1 MTYATQADMLLRFGE
16 DELLGL
22 TDRENTGTIEASVV
36 ERNIADADAEIDGYL
51 AARYQLPLGHTP
63 PILNRL
69 SCDIARYHLYGERV
83 TDTVRK
89 RYEDAVRLLKGMA
102 DGSVKL
108 GIDNGAPVDSSKGD
122 MAVMTSSA
130 PVFGR
135 GY

>member
-1 MTYATQADMLLRFGE
+1 MAYAVQADLVLRFGE
-16 DELLGL
+16 DELIGL
-22 TDRENTGTIEASVV
+22 TDRENTGVIQASVV

-51 AARYQLPLGHTP
+51 AGRYSLPLASVP

-69 SCDIARYHLYGERV
+69 SSDIARYHLYGERV

-89 RYEDAVRLLKGMA
+89 RYEDAVRLLRGLA

-108 GIDNGAPVDSSKGD
+108 GIDGGSPVDSSTGD
-122 MAVMTSSA
+122 MATMIANT
-130 PVFGR
+130 PVFSR